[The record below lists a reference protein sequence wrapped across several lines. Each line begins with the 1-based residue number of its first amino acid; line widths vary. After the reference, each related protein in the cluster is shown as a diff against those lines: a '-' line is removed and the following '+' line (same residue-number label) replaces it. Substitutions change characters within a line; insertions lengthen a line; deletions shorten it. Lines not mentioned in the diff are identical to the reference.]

1 MRPLVLFDWDV
12 LARTP
17 DGTLA
22 SAIPVEGG
30 VDLYQL
36 LASRWRLVLTFRH
49 VSSPELLRSWLV
61 REGLKAHVGL
71 DQYSPDC
78 GLDAAT
84 WRLSNARS
92 YRTVGNDEL
101 LVVDTDPAL
110 VAELTADGVA
120 AMLVSFPSYQFRGR
134 TLQGWDSLVEEIDR
148 QRELRN

>member
-30 VDLYQL
+30 VDLYRI
-36 LASRWRLVLTFRH
+36 LASQWRLVLTFRH
-49 VSSPELLRSWLV
+49 VVPPELLRSWLV
-61 REGLKAHVGL
+61 RESLKDHVGV
-71 DQYSPDC
+71 DQYDEKC
-78 GLDAAT
+78 GLDVDA
-84 WRLSNARS
+84 WRLRNARG

-101 LVVDTDPAL
+101 LVVDTDPAF

-120 AMLVSFPSYQFRGR
+120 AMLVSFPAYQFRGR
-134 TLQGWDSLVEEIDR
+134 TLQGWDSLVDEIDR